1 MRVDSFHM
9 NGIVFHV
16 SGGGAMPVVAIYMHR
31 WSVWNVFLNIL
42 PPLQPFNVCSLGRTS
57 APSVK
62 SAPVR
67 NAPPVATNTLLA
79 KVKYC
84 AELVVRK
91 HSKKWQKTLLRNS
104 MLIGE
109 GEKWTR
115 CADSANFKE
124 EEGASALSQTHPF
137 FENPHMMPSFFRSAI
152 LFWYH
157 IYSIILTMPTN
168 TPRITTFVPCLLPVF
183 FS

>member
-16 SGGGAMPVVAIYMHR
+16 SGGGAMPVVAIHMHR
-31 WSVWNVFLNIL
+31 WSLWNVFLNIL

-67 NAPPVATNTLLA
+67 NAPPPVATNTLLA

-91 HSKKWQKTLLRNS
+91 HSKKGQNTLLGNS
-104 MLIGE
+104 ILIGE
-109 GEKWTR
+109 DEKWTR

-124 EEGASALSQTHPF
+124 EGWGKRSLTDPPIFRKHTHDAF
-137 FENPHMMPSFFRSAI
+137 VFSFRDTFLVPP
-152 LFWYH
+152 LFY
-157 IYSIILTMPTN
+157 YSHNAHKHPTHY
-168 TPRITTFVPCLLPVF
+168 
-183 FS
+183 